1 MGFRSLYKFMSK
13 KTEREAERKEAI
25 EKLQAMLKPGSRVY
39 TILRH
44 VSSSGMSRDI
54 SVVIGAGKDIQD
66 ITWYAAKAMC
76 DTLRDSKGHRAIRV
90 GGCGMDMGFNLVYNL
105 SRTLFPNGFKP
116 CDAGLNYGRNGT
128 SPNDVDTDGGYAL
141 TQEWL

>member
-1 MGFRSLYKFMSK
+1 MSK
-13 KTEREAERKEAI
+13 KIEKQVERLEAI
-25 EKLQAMLKPGSRVY
+25 TKLQGMLPAGTKVY

-66 ITWYAAKAMC
+66 ITWYASKAMC

-128 SPNDVDTDGGYAL
+128 SSNEVDTDGGYAL
-141 TQEWL
+141 KQEWL

>member
-1 MGFRSLYKFMSK
+1 MSK
-13 KTEREAERKEAI
+13 KTDKQLERMEAI
-25 EKLQAMLKPGSRVY
+25 TKLQGMLKPGFRVY

-54 SVVIGAGKDIQD
+54 SVAIGAGNDIQD
-66 ITWYAAKAMC
+66 ITWYVSRAMGE
-76 DTLRDSKGHRAIRV
+76 TLRDSKGHRAIRV

-128 SPNDVDTDGGYAL
+128 SPNEVDTDGGYAL
-141 TQEWL
+141 KQEWL